1 VQKAQLS
8 FVEKP
13 GLPARKGGAHG
24 STRFLPLRAMREK
37 GMPSRVKTKDANKK
51 FEVADV
57 SRKPQQ
63 GRSKASLERMLTAGR
78 ELMLERGSEEFTLQ
92 EVSERGQVS
101 IGSIYLRFESKDNL
115 VRGVIAEAL
124 DALNADEDQLLERL
138 ALDCKTLATF
148 VPAYVEGYAEVLRRH
163 APLLR
168 LTMERAA
175 SDPLVS
181 APGKQSALRA
191 ETNATNA
198 MLTHASEFGG
208 QDHKVKAQSAY
219 HIVFATLARQLSLGS
234 SGEAVH
240 DYDWNLLKREMAR
253 MMLAY
258 FQAD

>member
-1 VQKAQLS
+1 M
-8 FVEKP
+8 P
-13 GLPARKGGAHG
+13 GGLRKKNETPAFG
-24 STRFLPLRAMREK
+24 
-37 GMPSRVKTKDANKK
+37 VK
-51 FEVADV
+51 DV

-63 GRSKASLERMLTAGR
+63 GRSKASLERMLAAGR

-124 DALNADEDQLLERL
+124 EVLAKDEDELMERL
-138 ALDCKTLATF
+138 GRDCQDLASF

-168 LTMERAA
+168 LTMERA
-175 SDPLVS
+175 STDPLVS
-181 APGKQSALRA
+181 APGKESAMRA

-198 MLTHASEFGG
+198 MLAHVGEFGG
-208 QDHKVKAQSAY
+208 TDPRVKAQSAY

-240 DYDWNLLKREMAR
+240 DYDWNLLKRELAR
-253 MMLAY
+253 MCLAY
-258 FQAD
+258 FRAD

>member
-1 VQKAQLS
+1 MGGGPKKKKKKNSA
-8 FVEKP
+8 
-13 GLPARKGGAHG
+13 PALAVG
-24 STRFLPLRAMREK
+24 
-37 GMPSRVKTKDANKK
+37 
-51 FEVADV
+51 DV
-57 SRKPQQ
+57 SRTPQQ
-63 GRSKASLERMLTAGR
+63 GRSKASLERMLAASR

-124 DALNADEDQLLERL
+124 EVLRQEEDDMLARL
-138 ALDCKTLATF
+138 ARDCADLASF
-148 VPAYVEGYAEVLRRH
+148 VPAYVEGYAEVLRCH

-175 SDPLVS
+175 FDPLVS
-181 APGKQSALRA
+181 APGKESALRA

-198 MLTHASEFGG
+198 MLAHSAEFGG
-208 QDHKVKAQSAY
+208 KDHKVKAQSAY

-240 DYDWNLLKREMAR
+240 DYDWNLLKQEIGR
-253 MMLAY
+253 MVLAY
-258 FQAD
+258 FRAD

>member
-1 VQKAQLS
+1 MPGGLRKKNEAPA
-8 FVEKP
+8 FGVE
-13 GLPARKGGAHG
+13 
-24 STRFLPLRAMREK
+24 
-37 GMPSRVKTKDANKK
+37 
-51 FEVADV
+51 DV

-63 GRSKASLERMLTAGR
+63 GRSKASLERMLAAGR

-124 DALNADEDQLLERL
+124 EVLTRDEDELMDRL
-138 ALDCKTLATF
+138 GRECPDLASF

-168 LTMERAA
+168 LTMERA
-175 SDPLVS
+175 STDPLVS
-181 APGKQSALRA
+181 APGKESALRA
-191 ETNATNA
+191 ETKATNA
-198 MLTHASEFGG
+198 MLAHAGEFGG
-208 QDHKVKAQSAY
+208 ADAKVKAQSAY

-240 DYDWNLLKREMAR
+240 DYDWNLLKRELAR
-253 MMLAY
+253 MCLAY
-258 FQAD
+258 FRAD